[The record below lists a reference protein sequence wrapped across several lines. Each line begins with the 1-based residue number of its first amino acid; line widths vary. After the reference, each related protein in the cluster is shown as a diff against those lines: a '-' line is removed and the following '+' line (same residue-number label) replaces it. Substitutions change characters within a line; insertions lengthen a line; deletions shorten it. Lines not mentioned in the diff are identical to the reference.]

1 MVAISGLT
9 LFRSAYRSASVMT
22 LCRAR
27 GRFAVSRLLSRR
39 SEGVKGGW
47 RLLIFLLGVEC
58 QVMQVSG
65 AEPATENVLG
75 MSAALTGSAGELG
88 KDMQRGILAG
98 LERANRNGGVNGRSL
113 RLIALDDGY
122 EPTRTDP
129 AARQLTEKDNVLALV
144 GNVGTS

>member
-1 MVAISGLT
+1 MVFIRIGPQTVQIVYYFSHPAQLQRTACGPHQRAQRSNRFTIGLKILL
-9 LFRSAYRSASVMT
+9 LFLALGIRET
-22 LCRAR
+22 RA
-27 GRFAVSRLLSRR
+27 
-39 SEGVKGGW
+39 
-47 RLLIFLLGVEC
+47 
-58 QVMQVSG
+58 
-65 AEPATENVLG
+65 AEAHPPTEIVLG
-75 MSAALTGSAGELG
+75 MSTALTGNAGNLG